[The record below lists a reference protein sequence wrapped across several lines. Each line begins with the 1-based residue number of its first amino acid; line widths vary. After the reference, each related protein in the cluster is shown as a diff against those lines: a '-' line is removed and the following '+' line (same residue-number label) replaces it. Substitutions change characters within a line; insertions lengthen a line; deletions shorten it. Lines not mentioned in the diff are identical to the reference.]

1 MWNTEKCLNSDSGP
15 LANMSRWP
23 AGLML
28 YPAASPC
35 TAREPQQTCL
45 DIPWLTWP
53 IILSH
58 VPNTIGRVGGIF
70 TCSFLGQLQ
79 PKSDWKRGPKPKAE
93 KASTALEQLKN
104 PRTANATSNLIGAT
118 RLEGQ
123 LFDDVVLSQRGN
135 PSKDRGTD
143 NDKDMGNWQRPPY
156 SPPKEIKTNMAKSGE
171 PHRTNLRFWLD
182 KLIKIAHIVVNGYE
196 KLLWIF
202 ECTWKVLLFSELTWL
217 SSMQINFWYCI
228 FSQYQKF
235 DEKLNFQQI
244 FWSSCTHHM
253 LKWPS

>member
-45 DIPWLTWP
+45 DIPRLTWP

-58 VPNTIGRVGGIF
+58 VPNAIGRVGGIL

-79 PKSDWKRGPKPKAE
+79 PKSDWNRGPKPKAE

-143 NDKDMGNWQRPPY
+143 MTKTWAIDIGPLT
-156 SPPKEIKTNMAKSGE
+156 PPKEIKTNTAKSVE

-182 KLIKIAHIVVNGYE
+182 KLIKIAHI
-196 KLLWIF
+196 KFSRFCPKFHIF
-202 ECTWKVLLFSELTWL
+202 TKIVIFQAFLQLFGPTA
-217 SSMQINFWYCI
+217 SS
-228 FSQYQKF
+228 
-235 DEKLNFQQI
+235 L
-244 FWSSCTHHM
+244 
-253 LKWPS
+253 

>member
-45 DIPWLTWP
+45 DIPQLTWP
-53 IILSH
+53 IILSQ

-70 TCSFLGQLQ
+70 TLRNNCLNHRILEAKFELPKVNGHRFLRDLSLASSSQKVTENADL
-79 PKSDWKRGPKPKAE
+79 SLKPKKQAPHWSNW
-93 KASTALEQLKN
+93 KPANCQCNEQ
-104 PRTANATSNLIGAT
+104 PDWCT

-135 PSKDRGTD
+135 PSKDRNTD
-143 NDKDMGNWQRPPY
+143 MTKTWAIDRGPLTPPERNQ
-156 SPPKEIKTNMAKSGE
+156 KE
-171 PHRTNLRFWLD
+171 H
-182 KLIKIAHIVVNGYE
+182 
-196 KLLWIF
+196 
-202 ECTWKVLLFSELTWL
+202 
-217 SSMQINFWYCI
+217 
-228 FSQYQKF
+228 SQKG
-235 DEKLNFQQI
+235 
-244 FWSSCTHHM
+244 WTS
-253 LKWPS
+253 